1 MSMGAIIEKLIGA
14 KDVVDMTPDQ
24 KGDWYLEQAMVFER
38 SKVQAER
45 DSKKIAWRCFAGS
58 MALTGLTVIVSA
70 VLVFNNKPNPPAIMQ
85 VHDNGEV
92 TMLKT
97 LSDGKITYGQATDI
111 SYLRKYIAYR
121 ESYDWETIQ
130 DFYNATL
137 LLSSTTEGNVY
148 ASFNAETN
156 PMAPVNVLKD
166 KFRVI
171 ANAGT
176 ISFVGDTALVSFSKK
191 TIPLTGA
198 PPTIEYFVA
207 TVSYKYENQPM
218 DDKDRGINV
227 AGWKAQT
234 YQVTR
239 DLTKSAAVTASIDK
253 QEGGAHED
261 AFCTAPASGNG
272 LRCGACRQ
280 RQR

>member
-1 MSMGAIIEKLIGA
+1 MGNPFEKFFQK

-24 KGDWYLEQAMVFER
+24 KADWYLEQAMVFER

-111 SYLRKYIAYR
+111 AYLRKYIEYR

-130 DFYNATL
+130 DFYEATV
-137 LLSSTTEGNVY
+137 LLSSTTEANIY
-148 ASFNAETN
+148 ATFNAESN
-156 PMAPVNVLKD
+156 QSAPVNVLKD
-166 KFRVI
+166 RFRVI
-171 ANAGT
+171 AKAGT
-176 ISFVGDTALVSFSKK
+176 ISFVGNTALVSFSKK
-191 TIPLTGA
+191 TIPLNGM
-198 PPTIEYFVA
+198 PPTTEYYVA
-207 TVSYKYENQPM
+207 TISYLYENQPM

-227 AGWKAQT
+227 AGFKVQS
-234 YQVTR
+234 YQVSR
-239 DLTKSAAVTASIDK
+239 DLTKAAAVTAAAK
-253 QEGGAHED
+253 PEGG
-261 AFCTAPASGNG
+261 TP
-272 LRCGACRQ
+272 
-280 RQR
+280 

>member
-1 MSMGAIIEKLIGA
+1 MGKIIERFLGK
-14 KDVVDMTPDQ
+14 KDVADMTPDQ
-24 KGDWYLEQAMVFER
+24 MADWYLEQAMDFER
-38 SKVQAER
+38 SKTQAER
-45 DSKKIAWRCFAGS
+45 DSKKIAWRCVAGS

-111 SYLRKYIAYR
+111 AYLRKYIEYR

-130 DFYNATL
+130 DFYNATV
-137 LLSSTTEGNVY
+137 LLSSNTEANIY

-156 PMAPVNVLKD
+156 QSAPVNVLKD
-166 KFRVI
+166 RFRVI
-171 ANAGT
+171 AKAGT

-191 TIPLTGA
+191 TIPLNGM
-198 PPTIEYFVA
+198 PPTTEYFVA
-207 TVSYKYENQPM
+207 TVSYRYENQPM

-227 AGWKAQT
+227 AGWKAQS
-234 YQVTR
+234 YQVSR
-239 DLTKSAAVTASIDK
+239 DLTKSAAVTAAAAK
-253 QEGGAHED
+253 PEGN
-261 AFCTAPASGNG
+261 TP
-272 LRCGACRQ
+272 
-280 RQR
+280 

>member
-1 MSMGAIIEKLIGA
+1 MRTFIEKIVGK
-14 KDVVDMTPDQ
+14 KDVLDMTPDQ
-24 KGDWYLEQAMVFER
+24 KGDWYLEQAMLFER
-38 SKVQAER
+38 SKVQAEQN
-45 DSKKIAWRCFAGS
+45 SKKIAWRCFAGS
-58 MALTGLTVIVSA
+58 MVLTGLTIIVSA
-70 VLVFNNKPNPPAIMQ
+70 VLVFNNKPNPPAVMQ

-111 SYLRKYIAYR
+111 AYLRKYINYR
-121 ESYDWETIQ
+121 ESYDWELIQ

-137 LLSSTTEGNVY
+137 LLSSVTEGNVY
-148 ASFNAETN
+148 ASFNAETV

-191 TIPLTGA
+191 TIPLNGM
-198 PPTIEYFVA
+198 PPSIEYFVA
-207 TVSYKYENQPM
+207 TISYKYENQPM

-239 DLTKSAAVTASIDK
+239 DLTKSAAVTAAVEKHDVS
-253 QEGGAHED
+253 
-261 AFCTAPASGNG
+261 TP
-272 LRCGACRQ
+272 
-280 RQR
+280 

>member
-1 MSMGAIIEKLIGA
+1 MGMGAIMEKLIGTKEVA
-14 KDVVDMTPDQ
+14 DMTPDQ

-58 MALTGLTVIVSA
+58 MVLTGLTVIVSA

-137 LLSSTTEGNVY
+137 LLSSVTEGNVY

-191 TIPLTGA
+191 TIPLNGA

-234 YQVTR
+234 YQVAR
-239 DLTKSAAVTASIDK
+239 DLTKSAAVTASVNK
-253 QEGGAHED
+253 HEES
-261 AFCTAPASGNG
+261 AP
-272 LRCGACRQ
+272 
-280 RQR
+280 